1 MVFFDE
7 RQIKFHKRGL
17 GSGFSK

>member
-1 MVFFDE
+1 MAFFDE